1 MNIVMGNLSVLKTE
15 ETSVLIRDKKAKI
28 DVWVDVWKE
37 KEEVNCDWNMYIFD
51 LTNSKDLA
59 IRKYQE
65 SADNF
70 DQCTS
75 LAREILEN
83 LGRI

>member
-1 MNIVMGNLSVLKTE
+1 
-15 ETSVLIRDKKAKI
+15 
-28 DVWVDVWKE
+28 
-37 KEEVNCDWNMYIFD
+37 MYIFD

-75 LAREILEN
+75 LAIETLEN

>member
-1 MNIVMGNLSVLKTE
+1 MGNLSVLKTE
-15 ETSVLIRDKKAKI
+15 ETSVLIRDKKTKI
-28 DVWVDVWKE
+28 DVWVDVWKD

-51 LTNSKDLA
+51 LTKSKDLA

-70 DQCTS
+70 NQCTS
-75 LAREILEN
+75 LAIETLEN